1 MTITGEECP
10 GQLETLFRVGSAL
23 DDDCLTK
30 LDGRIAMAPMMDW
43 TDNVHL
49 LL

>member
-10 GQLETLFRVGSAL
+10 GQREILCSVCPAL

-30 LDGRIAMAPMMDW
+30 LDGRIAIVPMMDW
-43 TDNVHL
+43 TDEARWL
-49 LL
+49 L